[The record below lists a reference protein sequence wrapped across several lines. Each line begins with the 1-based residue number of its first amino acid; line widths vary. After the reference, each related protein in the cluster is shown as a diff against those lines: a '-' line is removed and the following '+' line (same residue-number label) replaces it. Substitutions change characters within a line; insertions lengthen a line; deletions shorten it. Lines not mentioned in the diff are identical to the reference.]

1 MNTTSKASNAFEAF
15 FGIHELPP
23 PSSSPTS
30 PLLPPP
36 PLPRILTSTLK
47 ARKLHWR
54 NPTANIGID
63 IIGRRISQ
71 QRHGEHNTD
80 GEGGSRNTRNQP
92 FNHPQNIL
100 FSSADRRIRGIR
112 NLWDSPCRSARRNP
126 RRAAGAS
133 SLFTL
138 RGVSSPPVGRLF
150 TIRLVHDNVK
160 TARCGGKTERCSFV
174 QGGPEMPRITTRCC
188 ALFVS
193 PTGDPNAETQYGI
206 RY

>member
-23 PSSSPTS
+23 PSSPPTS

-92 FNHPQNIL
+92 FNRPQNIL
-100 FSSADRRIRGIR
+100 SFSADRRICRIR
-112 NLWDSPCRSARRNP
+112 NLWNSSIFCQSARRNP

-138 RGVSSPPVGRLF
+138 WGIV
-150 TIRLVHDNVK
+150 
-160 TARCGGKTERCSFV
+160 AA
-174 QGGPEMPRITTRCC
+174 GGPSPHDQTR
-188 ALFVS
+188 
-193 PTGDPNAETQYGI
+193 P
-206 RY
+206 